1 MLLHNVLVLT
11 RILRQFIF
19 SNNKS
24 IFQFL
29 GKKKLKREFLW
40 KEIGLCITI
49 TRNFCNILSGS
60 KKF

>member
-1 MLLHNVLVLT
+1 MLLHNVPT

-19 SNNKS
+19 SNNKN

-40 KEIGLCITI
+40 KKIGLCIHI
-49 TRNFCNILSGS
+49 TRNFCNILETSES